1 MLLNGIEV
9 GIEEHPEQEGDEQGD
24 DQNTSTFIQGILEA
38 SLHKKWLLL
47 IAQDKL
53 CSLDAFGVEFLSG
66 NQPGTFPGKINQLAN
81 RRIQSSGAIGGGIIE
96 HVG

>member
-1 MLLNGIEV
+1 LNGIEIRV
-9 GIEEHPEQEGDEQGD
+9 EEHPEQEGDEQGD
-24 DQNTSTFIQGILEA
+24 NQNTSTFKPGILEA
-38 SLHKKWLLL
+38 RLHKKWLLL

-53 CSLDAFGVEFLSG
+53 SGLDAFGVEFLSG

-81 RRIQSSGAIGGGIIE
+81 LRIQSARAIGGGIIE